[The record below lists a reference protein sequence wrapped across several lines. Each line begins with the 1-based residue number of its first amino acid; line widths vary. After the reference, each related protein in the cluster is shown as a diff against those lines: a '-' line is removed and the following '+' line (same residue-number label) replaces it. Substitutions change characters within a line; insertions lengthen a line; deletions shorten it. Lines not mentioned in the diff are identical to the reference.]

1 MEEKVLTNTDLESI
15 LDITT
20 VVNIDK
26 DNISE
31 EFINQASKYAWY
43 YTLLVHARK
52 RKDEAKLSLEV
63 KEAELDAIIR
73 KEAVKNSLKITEA
86 AIQSTIHT
94 LPEYKKTV
102 EILIRMKEE
111 EGILEAVVKAFEQ
124 RKDMLISYGSLL
136 KHELNS
142 DITISE
148 NKVKK

>member
-1 MEEKVLTNTDLESI
+1 MEEIVLTGTDLENTV
-15 LDITT
+15 DVTT

-43 YTLLVHARK
+43 YTLLIHARK
-52 RKDEAKLSLEV
+52 RKDEAKLVLEV

-73 KEAVKNSLKITEA
+73 KEAGKANMKITEV
-86 AIQSTIHT
+86 AIQNT
-94 LPEYKKTV
+94 LHALPQYKEAV
-102 EILIRMKEE
+102 ETLIRMKEE
-111 EGILEAVVKAFEQ
+111 EGILEAVVKALEQ

-136 KHELNS
+136 KHELHS

-148 NKVKK
+148 SKIKK